1 MVGGNWWAG
10 MLDVVRLFSPPV
22 PPRFPPPRRLLLPDT
37 RLYGASSPL
46 FFWGVFSGFIRST
59 FFTCF
64 IYSLASFTV
73 QFFVDGIMMSS
84 FFTPRG
90 ARRCSTSPRHPA
102 SARVLSLS
110 LLLGLSPLAG
120 ITPAALATPTQV
132 APDQPAQA
140 TPAQADPEQAT
151 PASPAAEENKPDNP
165 VGMKLTSGTLNIS
178 EGGTVSVT
186 TAPLSAEFRAKYTF
200 YEFGIVERGENYLE
214 PYYGNPLPEAQ
225 YGSKVA
231 GLRAEGKAH
240 DNPDGSVTFTLDIP
254 KQWMMV
260 PEGTLFDV
268 VLTYYPSDKP
278 DPHDYPYEDYRLT
291 ARIPLPTVRD
301 PEPDQPTYRYS
312 ISAIDKPWQ
321 DTTLTVEG
329 YHILPPNIVGG
340 YDSQA
345 YVTLYEAD
353 PATGKIM
360 GHPVFSHIVPL
371 TGNCLHHCT
380 GFRNNYFG
388 TKMTIPAGTL
398 KPGRL
403 YMIGIYGSNLP
414 HPGEEDYNGSL
425 LTSVAQFLPVR
436 SGQPSDNQPN
446 PDQPVARPDLY
457 IPYKRIN
464 PYQEMNTLTAR
475 VSNLPKLTEG
485 YYRFSVQ
492 ATDIF
497 GELTGEKALE
507 QVIPVERIHD
517 GAAEEKLNVP
527 GSTLNYE
534 GSYRVVL
541 EKVIPGKDGAADA
554 VEPVASEN
562 LDLLANTTEEQKA
575 AVEWV
580 KQQALLDESKTV
592 LSRRDVTVALYR
604 LAGAPHVELPAT
616 SPYADITPDDPDYAA
631 YIWARQK
638 GITFG
643 WADGKFHPEAN
654 LSARSTLAFLYR
666 YQRMVAPAPAPES
679 SSLPS
684 SSAPKNSSVP
694 GDSPI
699 RVSRSHWSDYERTDT
714 AFWRE
719 SLWATQQFIWGYKD
733 YSRRYVE
740 DFSLDTVSSSDLAV
754 MLYRMTHGGSRL
766 G

>member
-1 MVGGNWWAG
+1 MGWNARRSSTFQPAG
-10 MLDVVRLFSPPV
+10 ATPV
-22 PPRFPPPRRLLLPDT
+22 FLPCLLRVLLPST

-46 FFWGVFSGFIRST
+46 FFGGLLRLYPLN

-64 IYSLASFTV
+64 IYSPASFTV

-90 ARRCSTSPRHPA
+90 ASHHSDTPRHPA
-102 SARVLSLS
+102 SARALSLS

-120 ITPAALATPTQV
+120 ITPAALATPAQA
-132 APDQPAQA
+132 APEQQAQPAQA
-140 TPAQADPEQAT
+140 A
-151 PASPAAEENKPDNP
+151 PASPADEQKKPDNP

-186 TAPLSAEFRAKYTF
+186 TAPLSAEFRAKYTL
-200 YEFGIVERGENYLE
+200 YEFGIVERGKNYLQSH
-214 PYYGNPLPEAQ
+214 YGDPLPEAQ

-231 GLRAEGKAH
+231 SLRAEGKAH

-260 PEGTLFDV
+260 PEDTLFDV
-268 VLTYYPSDKP
+268 ALTYYPSDKP
-278 DPHDYPYEDYRLT
+278 DPHDYPYDDPRIT

-312 ISAIDKPWQ
+312 ISAIDNPWV
-321 DTTLTVEG
+321 DTQLTIEG

-345 YVTLYEAD
+345 YITLYEAD

-360 GHPVFSHIVPL
+360 GRPVFSHVVPL

-425 LTSVAQFLPVR
+425 LTSAAQFLPVR

-457 IPYKRIN
+457 IPHKRIN

-475 VSNLPKLTEG
+475 VSGLPKLTEG

-541 EKVIPGKDGAADA
+541 EKVIPGKDGAADT

-562 LDLLANTTEEQKA
+562 LDLLANTAEEQKA

-604 LAGAPHVELPAT
+604 LAGSPKVELPAT
-616 SPYADITPDDPDYAA
+616 SPYGDITPDDPDYAA
-631 YIWARQK
+631 YIWARQQ
-638 GITFG
+638 GVTFG
-643 WADGKFHPEAN
+643 WIDGNFHPDAQ
-654 LSARSTLAFLYR
+654 LSTRSIVAFLYR
-666 YQRMVAPAPAPES
+666 YQRSRGKVSPILPTAEPQPRNG
-679 SSLPS
+679 SLPGS
-684 SSAPKNSSVP
+684 K
-694 GDSPI
+694 DSEL
-699 RVSRSHWSDYERTDT
+699 STKYWATDLNEGS
-714 AFWRE
+714 AFWSE
-719 SLWATQQFIWGYKD
+719 SRWAVQQHIWGYAED
-733 YSRRYVE
+733 WLRE
-740 DFSLDTVSSSDLAV
+740 DFTWPQTTTYDLAV
-754 MLYRMTHGGSRL
+754 MLYRMAQGGSRL
-766 G
+766 R

>member
-1 MVGGNWWAG
+1 M
-10 MLDVVRLFSPPV
+10 
-22 PPRFPPPRRLLLPDT
+22 PDT
-37 RLYGASSPL
+37 GLYGASSPL
-46 FFWGVFSGFIRST
+46 FEVFLLTLYPLS

-64 IYSLASFTV
+64 IYSLASLTV

-90 ARRCSTSPRHPA
+90 APRCSDAPRHPA
-102 SARVLSLS
+102 SVRALSLS

-186 TAPLSAEFRAKYTF
+186 TAPLSAEFRAKYTL

-360 GHPVFSHIVPL
+360 GRPVFSHVVSL

-414 HPGEEDYNGSL
+414 RPGEEEYSGSL
-425 LTSVAQFLPVR
+425 LTSVAEFLPVR
-436 SGQPSDNQPN
+436 STQPN

-457 IPYKRIN
+457 ILNKRIS
-464 PYQEMNTLTAR
+464 PYEEMNTLTAR
-475 VSNLPKLTEG
+475 ISNLPKLTDG
-485 YYRFSVQ
+485 HYRFSVQ
-492 ATDIF
+492 ATDDS
-497 GELTGEKALE
+497 GEPTGEKVLE
-507 QVIPVERIHD
+507 QVIP
-517 GAAEEKLNVP
+517 AEHLQNGSTDEKLNIP
-527 GSTLNYE
+527 GSALNYE

-541 EKVIPGKDGAADA
+541 EKVTPGKDGAADA

-562 LDLLANTTEEQKA
+562 LDLLANTAEEQKA
-575 AVEWV
+575 AIEWV
-580 KQQALLDESKTV
+580 KKQTLLDESKTV

-616 SPYADITPDDPDYAA
+616 SPYADVAPSDPDYAA

-654 LSARSTLAFLYR
+654 LSTRSTLAFLYR
-666 YQRMVAPAPAPES
+666 YQRMVAPVPAPES

-684 SSAPKNSSVP
+684 SSVPKNSSVP

-733 YSRRYVE
+733 YDRRYAE
-740 DFSLDTVSSSDLAV
+740 DFSSDAVSSSEFSV
-754 MLYRMTHGGSRL
+754 MLYRMAHGGSHL
-766 G
+766 K

>member
-1 MVGGNWWAG
+1 MVGGNRWAG

-22 PPRFPPPRRLLLPDT
+22 PPRFFFPASALPLRVLLPGT
-37 RLYGASSPL
+37 GLYGASSPL
-46 FFWGVFSGFIRST
+46 FWGFLFT
-59 FFTCF
+59 LYPLNFFACF

-90 ARRCSTSPRHPA
+90 APRHSTTPRHPA
-102 SARVLSLS
+102 SARALSLS

-120 ITPAALATPTQV
+120 ITPAALATPAQA
-132 APDQPAQA
+132 APDQQAQPAQV
-140 TPAQADPEQAT
+140 T
-151 PASPAAEENKPDNP
+151 PASPTDEQKKPDNP

-200 YEFGIVERGENYLE
+200 YEFGIVERGENYLWSR
-214 PYYGNPLPEAQ
+214 YGDPLPEAQ

-231 GLRAEGKAH
+231 SLRAEGKAH

-278 DPHDYPYEDYRLT
+278 DPHDYPYDDPRST

-360 GHPVFSHIVPL
+360 GRPVFSHVVPM
-371 TGNCLHHCT
+371 TGDCWNYCI

-403 YMIGIYGSNLP
+403 YVIGIYGSNLP

-475 VSNLPKLTEG
+475 VSGLPKLTEG

-492 ATDIF
+492 ATDDF
-497 GELTGEKALE
+497 GKLTGEKALE

-534 GSYRVVL
+534 GSYRVFV
-541 EKVIPGKDGAADA
+541 EKVTPGKNGAADT

-575 AVEWV
+575 ALEWV

-616 SPYADITPDDPDYAA
+616 SPYADVAPSDPDYTA

-666 YQRMVAPAPAPES
+666 YQRMIAPAPAPES

-684 SSAPKNSSVP
+684 SSVPKNSSVP
-694 GDSPI
+694 GDSPVRI
-699 RVSRSHWSDYERTDT
+699 SRSHWSDYERTDT

-733 YSRRYVE
+733 YDRRYAE
-740 DFSLDTVSSSDLAV
+740 DFSSDAVSSSELAV
-754 MLYRMTHGGSRL
+754 MLYRMEHGGSRL
-766 G
+766 T

>member
-1 MVGGNWWAG
+1 MGWNARRSSTFQPAG
-10 MLDVVRLFSPPV
+10 ATPV
-22 PPRFPPPRRLLLPDT
+22 FLPCLLRVLLPST

-46 FFWGVFSGFIRST
+46 FFGGLLRLYPLN

-64 IYSLASFTV
+64 IYSPASFTV
-73 QFFVDGIMMSS
+73 QFFVDGITMSS

-90 ARRCSTSPRHPA
+90 ASHHSDTPRHPA
-102 SARVLSLS
+102 SARALSLS

-120 ITPAALATPTQV
+120 ITPAALATPAQA
-132 APDQPAQA
+132 APEQQAQPAQA
-140 TPAQADPEQAT
+140 A
-151 PASPAAEENKPDNP
+151 PASPADEQKKPDNP

-186 TAPLSAEFRAKYTF
+186 TAPLSAEFRAKYTL
-200 YEFGIVERGENYLE
+200 YEFGIVERGKNYLQSH
-214 PYYGNPLPEAQ
+214 YGNPLPEAQ

-360 GHPVFSHIVPL
+360 GRPVFSHIVPL

-475 VSNLPKLTEG
+475 VSKLPKLTEG

-534 GSYRVVL
+534 GSYRVFV
-541 EKVIPGKDGAADA
+541 EKVTPGKNGAADT

-562 LDLLANTTEEQKA
+562 LDLLANTAEEQKA

-616 SPYADITPDDPDYAA
+616 SPYADVTPDDPNYAA
-631 YIWARQK
+631 IVWARQK

-643 WADGKFHPEAN
+643 WVDGKFHPEAN
-654 LSARSTLAFLYR
+654 LSIASTVAFLYR
-666 YQRMVAPAPAPES
+666 YQRALTPASSPES

-684 SSAPKNSSVP
+684 SSVPKSDTSDSSNVP
-694 GDSPI
+694 EESPT
-699 RVSRSHWSDYERTDT
+699 RDSRSRVHWPEYERMDT

-719 SLWATQQFIWGYKD
+719 SLWATQQIIWGYAE
-733 YSRRYVE
+733 YYRGHGE
-740 DFSLDTVSSSDLAV
+740 NFSSDTVSSWEFSL

-766 G
+766 K

>member
-475 VSNLPKLTEG
+475 VSGLPKLTEG

-507 QVIPVERIHD
+507 QVIPAERIHD
-517 GAAEEKLNVP
+517 GAAEETLNVP
-527 GSTLNYE
+527 GSALNYE

-541 EKVIPGKDGAADA
+541 EKVTPGKNGAADA
-554 VEPVASEN
+554 VESVASEN
-562 LDLLANTTEEQKA
+562 LDLLANTAEEQKA

-616 SPYADITPDDPDYAA
+616 SPYADVAPNDPDYAA

-643 WADGKFHPEAN
+643 WADGKFHPEAV
-654 LSARSTLAFLYR
+654 LSTRSAVAFLYR

-679 SSLPS
+679 SSVPS
-684 SSAPKNSSVP
+684 SSVPKNGSVP
-694 GDSPI
+694 GDSPV

-719 SLWATQQFIWGYKD
+719 SLWATQQFIWGYTD
-733 YSRRYVE
+733 YDHRYAE
-740 DFSLDTVSSSDLAV
+740 GFSSDAVSSSELAL
-754 MLYRMTHGGSRL
+754 MLYRMEHGGSHLR
-766 G
+766 

>member
-1 MVGGNWWAG
+1 MVRSDRWAG
-10 MLDVVRLFSPPV
+10 MFGVVRLFSPPV
-22 PPRFPPPRRLLLPDT
+22 PLLFFFPAP
-37 RLYGASSPL
+37 ASSCARHKALRSYFSPV
-46 FFWGVFSGFIRST
+46 FWGFLFT
-59 FFTCF
+59 LYPLNFFTCF

-90 ARRCSTSPRHPA
+90 APRHPA
-102 SARVLSLS
+102 SARALSLS

-120 ITPAALATPTQV
+120 VTPAALATPTQA
-132 APDQPAQA
+132 APDQQAQPAQA
-140 TPAQADPEQAT
+140 I
-151 PASPAAEENKPDNP
+151 PASPTDEQKKPDNP

-186 TAPLSAEFRAKYTF
+186 TAPLSAEFRAKYTL
-200 YEFGIVERGENYLE
+200 YEFGIVERGENYFWSQ
-214 PYYGNPLPEAQ
+214 YGNPLPEAQ

-231 GLRAEGKAH
+231 DLRAEGKAH

-278 DPHDYPYEDYRLT
+278 DPHDYPYEDLRST

-301 PEPDQPTYRYS
+301 PEPNQPTYRYS

-329 YHILPPNIVGG
+329 YHILHPNIVGG

-360 GHPVFSHIVPL
+360 GRPVFSHVVPM
-371 TGNCLHHCT
+371 TGDCWNYCI
-380 GFRNNYFG
+380 GFRNNYFA

-475 VSNLPKLTEG
+475 VSGLPKLTEG

-604 LAGAPHVELPAT
+604 LAGSPKVELPAT
-616 SPYADITPDDPDYAA
+616 SPYADVAPSNPDYTA

-666 YQRMVAPAPAPES
+666 YQRMVAPAPVPES

-740 DFSLDTVSSSDLAV
+740 DFSLDTVSSSDLAL
-754 MLYRMTHGGSRL
+754 MLYRMEHGGSRL
-766 G
+766 R

>member
-1 MVGGNWWAG
+1 M
-10 MLDVVRLFSPPV
+10 
-22 PPRFPPPRRLLLPDT
+22 PDT
-37 RLYGASSPL
+37 GLYGASSPL
-46 FFWGVFSGFIRST
+46 FEVFLLTLYPLS

-64 IYSLASFTV
+64 IYSLASLTV

-90 ARRCSTSPRHPA
+90 APRCSDAPRHPA
-102 SARVLSLS
+102 SVRALSLS

-301 PEPDQPTYRYS
+301 PEPEQPTYRYN

-360 GHPVFSHIVPL
+360 GRPVFSHVVPL

-414 HPGEEDYNGSL
+414 HPGEEEYSGSL
-425 LTSVAQFLPVR
+425 LASVAQFLPVR

-457 IPYKRIN
+457 IPYKRVN

-475 VSNLPKLTEG
+475 VSNLSKLTDG
-485 YYRFSVQ
+485 HYRFSVQ
-492 ATDIF
+492 ATDDS
-497 GELTGEKALE
+497 GEPTGEKALE
-507 QVIPVERIHD
+507 QVIP
-517 GAAEEKLNVP
+517 AEHLLNGSTDEKLNIP
-527 GSTLNYE
+527 GSALNYE
-534 GSYRVVL
+534 GSYGVVL
-541 EKVIPGKDGAADA
+541 EKVIPGKNGAADA
-554 VEPVASEN
+554 VEQVTSEG
-562 LDLLANTTEEQKA
+562 LALFVSYTAEREA

-580 KQQALLDESKTV
+580 KQQVLLDESKTV

-616 SPYADITPDDPDYAA
+616 SPYADVTPDDPDYAA
-631 YIWARQK
+631 IVWARQK

-643 WADGKFHPEAN
+643 WVDGKFHPEVN
-654 LSARSTLAFLYR
+654 LSIASTVAFLYR
-666 YQRMVAPAPAPES
+666 YQRAQGKVPAAKPRPVSSAS
-679 SSLPS
+679 KKSSLPGGS
-684 SSAPKNSSVP
+684 S
-694 GDSPI
+694 
-699 RVSRSHWSDYERTDT
+699 ERGWNTVLGWHYS
-714 AFWRE
+714 FHKE
-719 SLWATQQFIWGYKD
+719 SQWAIDQHIWGYISEQST
-733 YSRRYVE
+733 YEAYGQSFIGHTE
-740 DFSLDTVSSSDLAV
+740 LAT
-754 MLYRMTHGGSRL
+754 MLYRMEHGGSRL
-766 G
+766 T

>member
-1 MVGGNWWAG
+1 MVGGNRWAG

-22 PPRFPPPRRLLLPDT
+22 PPRFFFPASALPLRVLLPGT
-37 RLYGASSPL
+37 GLYGASSPL
-46 FFWGVFSGFIRST
+46 FWGFLFT
-59 FFTCF
+59 LYPLNFFACF

-90 ARRCSTSPRHPA
+90 APRHSTTPRHPA
-102 SARVLSLS
+102 SARALSLS

-120 ITPAALATPTQV
+120 ITPAALATPAQA
-132 APDQPAQA
+132 APDQQAQPAQV
-140 TPAQADPEQAT
+140 T
-151 PASPAAEENKPDNP
+151 PASPTDEQKKPDNP

-200 YEFGIVERGENYLE
+200 YEFGIVERGENYLWSR
-214 PYYGNPLPEAQ
+214 YGDPLPEAQ

-231 GLRAEGKAH
+231 DLRAEGKAH

-278 DPHDYPYEDYRLT
+278 DPHDYPYDDPRIT

-312 ISAIDKPWQ
+312 ISAVDKPWQ

-360 GHPVFSHIVPL
+360 GHPVFSHVVPL

-475 VSNLPKLTEG
+475 VSGLPKLTEG

-492 ATDIF
+492 ATDDF
-497 GELTGEKALE
+497 GKLTGEKALE

-534 GSYRVVL
+534 GSYRVFV
-541 EKVIPGKDGAADA
+541 EKVTPGKNGAADT

-575 AVEWV
+575 ALEWV

-616 SPYADITPDDPDYAA
+616 SPYADVAPSDPDYTA

-643 WADGKFHPEAN
+643 WADGKFHPEAA
-654 LSARSTLAFLYR
+654 LSTRSAVAFLYR

-679 SSLPS
+679 SSVPS

-694 GDSPI
+694 GDSPV

-733 YSRRYVE
+733 YDRRYAE
-740 DFSLDTVSSSDLAV
+740 DFSSDAVSSSELAV
-754 MLYRMTHGGSRL
+754 MLYRMEHGGSRL
-766 G
+766 T

>member
-1 MVGGNWWAG
+1 M
-10 MLDVVRLFSPPV
+10 
-22 PPRFPPPRRLLLPDT
+22 PDT
-37 RLYGASSPL
+37 GLYGASSPL
-46 FFWGVFSGFIRST
+46 FFWGGLFT
-59 FFTCF
+59 LYPLNFFALF
-64 IYSLASFTV
+64 IYSLASLTV

-90 ARRCSTSPRHPA
+90 APRHPA
-102 SARVLSLS
+102 SARALSLS

-120 ITPAALATPTQV
+120 ITPAALATPTQA
-132 APDQPAQA
+132 APEQQAQPAQA
-140 TPAQADPEQAT
+140 TPA
-151 PASPAAEENKPDNP
+151 SPADEQKKPDNP

-178 EGGTVSVT
+178 EGGTISVT
-186 TAPLSAEFRAKYTF
+186 TAPLSAEFRAKYTL
-200 YEFGIVERGENYLE
+200 YEFGIVERGKNYLQSL
-214 PYYGNPLPEAQ
+214 YGDPLPEAQ

-231 GLRAEGKAH
+231 DLRAEGKAH

-254 KQWMMV
+254 KQWMLV

-268 VLTYYPSDKP
+268 VLTYYPSGKP
-278 DPHDYPYEDYRLT
+278 DPRDYPYEDPRST

-301 PEPDQPTYRYS
+301 PEPDHPTYRYS

-329 YHILPPNIVGG
+329 YHILRPNIVGG
-340 YDSQA
+340 YDGQA
-345 YVTLYEAD
+345 HVTLYEAD

-360 GHPVFSHIVPL
+360 GRPVFSHVVPM
-371 TGNCLHHCT
+371 TGDCWNYCI
-380 GFRNNYFG
+380 GFRNNYFA

-403 YMIGIYGSNLP
+403 YVIGIYGSNLP
-414 HPGEEDYNGSL
+414 HPGEEEYSGSL

-464 PYQEMNTLTAR
+464 PYQEMNTLAAR

-507 QVIPVERIHD
+507 QVIPAERIHN
-517 GAAEEKLNVP
+517 GAVEETLNIP
-527 GSTLNYE
+527 GNALNYE

-616 SPYADITPDDPDYAA
+616 SPYADVTPDDPDYAA

-679 SSLPS
+679 SSVPPS
-684 SSAPKNSSVP
+684 SVPKNSSVP
-694 GDSPI
+694 DDSPI

-733 YSRRYVE
+733 YDRRYAE
-740 DFSLDTVSSSDLAV
+740 DFSSDTVSSSELAV

-766 G
+766 K

>member
-1 MVGGNWWAG
+1 
-10 MLDVVRLFSPPV
+10 
-22 PPRFPPPRRLLLPDT
+22 
-37 RLYGASSPL
+37 
-46 FFWGVFSGFIRST
+46 
-59 FFTCF
+59 
-64 IYSLASFTV
+64 
-73 QFFVDGIMMSS
+73 MSS

-90 ARRCSTSPRHPA
+90 ASHHSDTPRHPA
-102 SARVLSLS
+102 SARALSLS

-120 ITPAALATPTQV
+120 ITPAALATPAQA
-132 APDQPAQA
+132 APEQQAQPAQA
-140 TPAQADPEQAT
+140 A
-151 PASPAAEENKPDNP
+151 PASPADEQKKPDNP

-186 TAPLSAEFRAKYTF
+186 TAPLSAEFRAKYTL
-200 YEFGIVERGENYLE
+200 YEFGIVERGKNYLQSH
-214 PYYGNPLPEAQ
+214 YGDPLPEAQ

-231 GLRAEGKAH
+231 SLRAEGKAH

-260 PEGTLFDV
+260 PEDTLFDV
-268 VLTYYPSDKP
+268 ALTYYPSDKP
-278 DPHDYPYEDYRLT
+278 DPHDYPYDDPRIT

-345 YVTLYEAD
+345 YITLYEAD

-360 GHPVFSHIVPL
+360 GRPVFSHVVPL

-425 LTSVAQFLPVR
+425 LTSAAQFLPVR

-457 IPYKRIN
+457 IPHKRIN

-475 VSNLPKLTEG
+475 VSGLPKLTEG

-541 EKVIPGKDGAADA
+541 EKVIPGKDGAADT

-562 LDLLANTTEEQKA
+562 LDLLANTAEEQKA

-604 LAGAPHVELPAT
+604 LAGSPKVELPAT
-616 SPYADITPDDPDYAA
+616 SPYGDITPDDPDYAA
-631 YIWARQK
+631 YIWARQQ
-638 GITFG
+638 GVTFG
-643 WADGKFHPEAN
+643 WIDGNFHPDAQ
-654 LSARSTLAFLYR
+654 LSTRSIVAFLYR
-666 YQRMVAPAPAPES
+666 YQRSRGKVSPILPTAEPQPRNG
-679 SSLPS
+679 SLPGS
-684 SSAPKNSSVP
+684 K
-694 GDSPI
+694 DSEL
-699 RVSRSHWSDYERTDT
+699 STKYWATDLNEGS
-714 AFWRE
+714 AFWSE
-719 SLWATQQFIWGYKD
+719 SRWAVQQHIWGYAED
-733 YSRRYVE
+733 WLRE
-740 DFSLDTVSSSDLAV
+740 DFTWPQTTTYDLAV
-754 MLYRMTHGGSRL
+754 MLYRMAQGGSRL
-766 G
+766 R

>member
-1 MVGGNWWAG
+1 MGWDARRSSTFQPAG
-10 MLDVVRLFSPPV
+10 ATPV
-22 PPRFPPPRRLLLPDT
+22 FLPCLLRVLLPST

-46 FFWGVFSGFIRST
+46 FFGGLLRLYPLN

-64 IYSLASFTV
+64 IYSPASFTV
-73 QFFVDGIMMSS
+73 QFFVDGITMSS

-90 ARRCSTSPRHPA
+90 ASHHSDTPRHPA
-102 SARVLSLS
+102 SARALSLS

-120 ITPAALATPTQV
+120 ITPAALATPAQA
-132 APDQPAQA
+132 APEQQAQPAQA
-140 TPAQADPEQAT
+140 A
-151 PASPAAEENKPDNP
+151 PASPADEQKKPDNP

-186 TAPLSAEFRAKYTF
+186 TAPLSAEFRAKYTL
-200 YEFGIVERGENYLE
+200 YEFGIVERGKNYLQSH
-214 PYYGNPLPEAQ
+214 YGDPLPEAQ

-231 GLRAEGKAH
+231 SLRAEGKAH

-260 PEGTLFDV
+260 PEDTLFDV
-268 VLTYYPSDKP
+268 ALTYYPSDKP
-278 DPHDYPYEDYRLT
+278 DPHDYPYDDPRIT

-345 YVTLYEAD
+345 YITLYEAD

-360 GHPVFSHIVPL
+360 GRPVFSHVVPL

-425 LTSVAQFLPVR
+425 LTSAAQFLPVR

-457 IPYKRIN
+457 IPHKRIN

-475 VSNLPKLTEG
+475 VSGLPKLTEG

-541 EKVIPGKDGAADA
+541 EKVIPGKDGAADT

-562 LDLLANTTEEQKA
+562 LDLLANTAEEQKA

-604 LAGAPHVELPAT
+604 LAGSPKVELPAT
-616 SPYADITPDDPDYAA
+616 SPYGDITPDDPDYAA
-631 YIWARQK
+631 YIWARQQ
-638 GITFG
+638 GVTFG
-643 WADGKFHPEAN
+643 WIDGNFHPDAQ
-654 LSARSTLAFLYR
+654 LSTRSIVAFLYR
-666 YQRMVAPAPAPES
+666 YQRSRGKVSPILPTAEPQPRNG
-679 SSLPS
+679 SLPGS
-684 SSAPKNSSVP
+684 K
-694 GDSPI
+694 DSEL
-699 RVSRSHWSDYERTDT
+699 STKYWATDLNEGS
-714 AFWRE
+714 AFWSE
-719 SLWATQQFIWGYKD
+719 SRWAVQQHIWGYAED
-733 YSRRYVE
+733 WLRE
-740 DFSLDTVSSSDLAV
+740 DFTWPQTTTYDLAV
-754 MLYRMTHGGSRL
+754 MLYRMEHGGSRL
-766 G
+766 T

>member
-1 MVGGNWWAG
+1 

-22 PPRFPPPRRLLLPDT
+22 PPLLFVSPERFFSPILGILFT
-37 RLYGASSPL
+37 LYPL
-46 FFWGVFSGFIRST
+46 N

-64 IYSLASFTV
+64 VYSLASLTV

-90 ARRCSTSPRHPA
+90 APHHSDTPRHPA
-102 SARVLSLS
+102 STRALSLS

-120 ITPAALATPTQV
+120 ITPAALATPAQA
-132 APDQPAQA
+132 APEQQAQPAQA
-140 TPAQADPEQAT
+140 A
-151 PASPAAEENKPDNP
+151 PASPADEQKKPDNP

-186 TAPLSAEFRAKYTF
+186 TAPLSAEFRAKYTL
-200 YEFGIVERGENYLE
+200 YEFGIVERGKNYLQSH
-214 PYYGNPLPEAQ
+214 YGDPLPEAQ

-231 GLRAEGKAH
+231 SLRAEGKAH

-260 PEGTLFDV
+260 PEDTLFDV
-268 VLTYYPSDKP
+268 ALTYYPSDKP
-278 DPHDYPYEDYRLT
+278 DPHDYPYDDPRIT

-345 YVTLYEAD
+345 YITLYEAD

-360 GHPVFSHIVPL
+360 GRPVFSHVVPL

-425 LTSVAQFLPVR
+425 LTSAAQFLPVR

-457 IPYKRIN
+457 IPHKRIN

-475 VSNLPKLTEG
+475 VSGLPKLTEG

-541 EKVIPGKDGAADA
+541 EKVIPGKDGAADT

-562 LDLLANTTEEQKA
+562 LDLLANTAEEQKA

-604 LAGAPHVELPAT
+604 LAGSPKVELPAT
-616 SPYADITPDDPDYAA
+616 SPYGDITPDDPDYAA
-631 YIWARQK
+631 YIWARQQ
-638 GITFG
+638 GVTFG
-643 WADGKFHPEAN
+643 WIDGNFHPDAQ
-654 LSARSTLAFLYR
+654 LSTRSIVAFLYR
-666 YQRMVAPAPAPES
+666 YQRSRGKVSPILPTAEPQPRNG
-679 SSLPS
+679 SLPGS
-684 SSAPKNSSVP
+684 K
-694 GDSPI
+694 DSEL
-699 RVSRSHWSDYERTDT
+699 STKYWATDLNEGS
-714 AFWRE
+714 AFWSE
-719 SLWATQQFIWGYKD
+719 SRWAVQQHIWGYAED
-733 YSRRYVE
+733 WLRE
-740 DFSLDTVSSSDLAV
+740 DFTWPQTTTYDLAV
-754 MLYRMTHGGSRL
+754 MLYRMAQGGSRL
-766 G
+766 R

>member
-1 MVGGNWWAG
+1 MGWNARRSSTFQPAG
-10 MLDVVRLFSPPV
+10 ATPV
-22 PPRFPPPRRLLLPDT
+22 FLPCLLRVLLPST

-46 FFWGVFSGFIRST
+46 FFGGLLRLYPLN

-64 IYSLASFTV
+64 IYSPASFTV
-73 QFFVDGIMMSS
+73 QFFVDGITMSS

-90 ARRCSTSPRHPA
+90 ASHHSDTPRHPA
-102 SARVLSLS
+102 SARALSLS

-120 ITPAALATPTQV
+120 ITPAALATPAQA
-132 APDQPAQA
+132 APEQQAQPAQA
-140 TPAQADPEQAT
+140 A
-151 PASPAAEENKPDNP
+151 PASPADEQKKPDNP

-186 TAPLSAEFRAKYTF
+186 TAPLSAEFRAKYTL
-200 YEFGIVERGENYLE
+200 YEFGIVERGKNYLQSH
-214 PYYGNPLPEAQ
+214 YGDPLPEAQ

-231 GLRAEGKAH
+231 SLRAEGKAH

-260 PEGTLFDV
+260 PEDTLFDV
-268 VLTYYPSDKP
+268 ALTYYPSDKP
-278 DPHDYPYEDYRLT
+278 DPHDYPYDDPRIT

-345 YVTLYEAD
+345 YITLYEAD

-360 GHPVFSHIVPL
+360 GRPVFSHVVPL

-414 HPGEEDYNGSL
+414 HPGEEEYSGSL

-475 VSNLPKLTEG
+475 VSNLSKLTDG
-485 YYRFSVQ
+485 HYRFSVQ
-492 ATDIF
+492 ATDDS
-497 GELTGEKALE
+497 GEPTGEKALE

-517 GAAEEKLNVP
+517 GAAEETLNVP
-527 GSTLNYE
+527 GSALNYE

-541 EKVIPGKDGAADA
+541 EKVIPGKDGVADA

-562 LDLLANTTEEQKA
+562 LDLLANTAEERKA

-604 LAGAPHVELPAT
+604 MAGAPHVELPAT
-616 SPYADITPDDPDYAA
+616 SPYADMATSDPDYAA

-643 WADGKFHPEAN
+643 WADGKFHPEVN
-654 LSARSTLAFLYR
+654 LSIASTVAFLYR
-666 YQRMVAPAPAPES
+666 YQRALTPASSPES

-684 SSAPKNSSVP
+684 SPVPKSDTSDSSNVP
-694 GDSPI
+694 EESPT
-699 RVSRSHWSDYERTDT
+699 RDSRSRVHWPEYERMDT

-719 SLWATQQFIWGYKD
+719 SLWATQQIIWGYAE
-733 YSRRYVE
+733 YYRGHGE
-740 DFSLDTVSSSDLAV
+740 DFSSDTVSSSEFSV

-766 G
+766 K

>member
-1 MVGGNWWAG
+1 
-10 MLDVVRLFSPPV
+10 MLDIVRLFSPPV
-22 PPRFPPPRRLLLPDT
+22 PLLFFFLPLRVLVPDT
-37 RLYGASSPL
+37 RLYGATSPL
-46 FFWGVFSGFIRST
+46 WGSFHALSARLLH
-59 FFTCF
+59 
-64 IYSLASFTV
+64 SLHLLARFAHRTV
-73 QFFVDGIMMSS
+73 FVDGIMMSS

-90 ARRCSTSPRHPA
+90 SPRRSDAPRHPA
-102 SARVLSLS
+102 SARALSLS

-120 ITPAALATPTQV
+120 ITPAALATPTQA
-132 APDQPAQA
+132 APEQQAQPAQA
-140 TPAQADPEQAT
+140 TPA
-151 PASPAAEENKPDNP
+151 SPADEQKKPDNP

-178 EGGTVSVT
+178 EGGTISVT
-186 TAPLSAEFRAKYTF
+186 TAPLSAEFRAKYTL
-200 YEFGIVERGENYLE
+200 YEFGIVERGKNYLQSL
-214 PYYGNPLPEAQ
+214 YGDPLPEAQ

-231 GLRAEGKAH
+231 DLRAEGKAH

-254 KQWMMV
+254 KQWMLV

-268 VLTYYPSDKP
+268 VLTYYPSGKP
-278 DPHDYPYEDYRLT
+278 DPRDYPYEDPRST

-301 PEPDQPTYRYS
+301 PEPVQPTYRYS

-360 GHPVFSHIVPL
+360 GRPVFSHVVPL
-371 TGNCLHHCT
+371 TGNCLHHST

-403 YMIGIYGSNLP
+403 YVIGIYGSNLP

-446 PDQPVARPDLY
+446 PDQQSARPDLY
-457 IPYKRIN
+457 IPYKRVN

-475 VSNLPKLTEG
+475 ISNLPKLTEG
-485 YYRFSVQ
+485 YYRFLVQ
-492 ATDIF
+492 ATDDF

-507 QVIPVERIHD
+507 QVIPTERIHN
-517 GAAEEKLNVP
+517 GAAEETLNVL

-580 KQQALLDESKTV
+580 KQQALLDESKTI

-616 SPYADITPDDPDYAA
+616 SPYADVAPSNPDYTA

-643 WADGKFHPEAN
+643 WADGKFHPDAK
-654 LSARSTLAFLYR
+654 LSTRSTLAFLYR
-666 YQRMVAPAPAPES
+666 YQRMVAPAPVPES

-684 SSAPKNSSVP
+684 SSVPKNSSVP
-694 GDSPI
+694 GDSPV

-740 DFSLDTVSSSDLAV
+740 DFSLDTVSSSELAV

-766 G
+766 K

>member
-1 MVGGNWWAG
+1 MVKGDRWAG
-10 MLDVVRLFSPPV
+10 MFGLVRLFSPPV
-22 PPRFPPPRRLLLPDT
+22 PPRFFFPAS
-37 RLYGASSPL
+37 ASSFARHQALRGFFSSVFLGGLFTFYPL
-46 FFWGVFSGFIRST
+46 N

-73 QFFVDGIMMSS
+73 QFFVDGITMSS

-90 ARRCSTSPRHPA
+90 ARCRSTAPHHSTTPRHPA
-102 SARVLSLS
+102 SARALSLS

-120 ITPAALATPTQV
+120 LAPAALATPTQA
-132 APDQPAQA
+132 APEQQAQPAQA
-140 TPAQADPEQAT
+140 A
-151 PASPAAEENKPDNP
+151 PASPADEQKKPDNP

-186 TAPLSAEFRAKYTF
+186 TAPLSAEFRAKYTL
-200 YEFGIVERGENYLE
+200 YEFGIVERGKNYLQSH
-214 PYYGNPLPEAQ
+214 YGDPLPEAQ

-231 GLRAEGKAH
+231 SLRAEGKAH

-260 PEGTLFDV
+260 PEDTLFDV
-268 VLTYYPSDKP
+268 ALTYYPSDKP
-278 DPHDYPYEDYRLT
+278 DPHDYPYDDPRIT

-345 YVTLYEAD
+345 YITLYEAD

-360 GHPVFSHIVPL
+360 GRPVFSHVVPL

-475 VSNLPKLTEG
+475 VSNLSKLTDG
-485 YYRFSVQ
+485 HYRFSVQ
-492 ATDIF
+492 ATDDS
-497 GELTGEKALE
+497 GEPTGEKALE

-517 GAAEEKLNVP
+517 GAAEETLNVP
-527 GSTLNYE
+527 GSALNYE

-541 EKVIPGKDGAADA
+541 EKVIPGKDGVADA

-562 LDLLANTTEEQKA
+562 LDLLANTAEERKA

-604 LAGAPHVELPAT
+604 MAGAPHVELPAT
-616 SPYADITPDDPDYAA
+616 SPYADVATSDPDYAA
-631 YIWARQK
+631 IVWARQQS
-638 GITFG
+638 ITFG
-643 WADGKFHPEAN
+643 WADGNFHPDAKVYN
-654 LSARSTLAFLYR
+654 SSAVAFLYR
-666 YQRMVAPAPAPES
+666 YQRAQGKVPAAKPRPVSSAS
-679 SSLPS
+679 KKSSLPGGFS
-684 SSAPKNSSVP
+684 EGGWNTVLGWHYSFRK
-694 GDSPI
+694 
-699 RVSRSHWSDYERTDT
+699 
-714 AFWRE
+714 E
-719 SLWATQQFIWGYKD
+719 SQWAIDQRIWGYISEQST
-733 YSRRYVE
+733 YEAYVPSFIGHTE
-740 DFSLDTVSSSDLAV
+740 LAT
-754 MLYRMTHGGSRL
+754 MLYRMEHGGSRL
-766 G
+766 T

>member
-1 MVGGNWWAG
+1 MVSSNRWAG
-10 MLDVVRLFSPPV
+10 MLDTVRLFSPPV
-22 PPRFPPPRRLLLPDT
+22 PLLFFFLPLRVLVPYT
-37 RLYGASSPL
+37 RLYGAASPL
-46 FFWGVFSGFIRST
+46 SFWGFLFT
-59 FFTCF
+59 LYPLDFFTLF
-64 IYSLASFTV
+64 IYSLASLTV

-90 ARRCSTSPRHPA
+90 ARCRSTAPRHFNTPRHPA
-102 SARVLSLS
+102 SARALSLS

-120 ITPAALATPTQV
+120 ITPAALATPTQA
-132 APDQPAQA
+132 APEQQAQPAQA
-140 TPAQADPEQAT
+140 TPA
-151 PASPAAEENKPDNP
+151 SPADEQKKPDNP

-178 EGGTVSVT
+178 EGGTISVT
-186 TAPLSAEFRAKYTF
+186 TAPLSAEFRAKYTL
-200 YEFGIVERGENYLE
+200 YEFGIVERGKNYLQSL
-214 PYYGNPLPEAQ
+214 YGDPLPEAQ

-231 GLRAEGKAH
+231 DLRAEGKAH

-254 KQWMMV
+254 KQWMLV

-268 VLTYYPSDKP
+268 VLTYYPSGKP
-278 DPHDYPYEDYRLT
+278 DPRDYPYEDPRST

-301 PEPDQPTYRYS
+301 PEPNQPTYRYS

-360 GHPVFSHIVPL
+360 GCPVFSHVVPL

-446 PDQPVARPDLY
+446 PDQQLARPDLY

-464 PYQEMNTLTAR
+464 PYQEMNTLAAR

-507 QVIPVERIHD
+507 QVIPAERIHN
-517 GAAEEKLNVP
+517 GAAEETLNVP

-580 KQQALLDESKTV
+580 KQQALLDESKSV

-604 LAGAPHVELPAT
+604 LTGTPHVELPAT
-616 SPYADITPDDPDYAA
+616 SPYADVATSDPDYAA

-643 WADGKFHPEAN
+643 WVDGKFHPEAN

-666 YQRMVAPAPAPES
+666 YQRMVAPAPVPES

-684 SSAPKNSSVP
+684 SSVPKNSSVP
-694 GDSPI
+694 GDSPV

-733 YSRRYVE
+733 YSRRYAE
-740 DFSLDTVSSSDLAV
+740 DFSSDTVSSSELAV
-754 MLYRMTHGGSRL
+754 MLYRMEHGGSRL
-766 G
+766 K

>member
-1 MVGGNWWAG
+1 MVTGGLECSTQFG
-10 MLDVVRLFSPPV
+10 FSARRCRFCFSSLPLRVLV
-22 PPRFPPPRRLLLPDT
+22 PYT
-37 RLYGASSPL
+37 RLYGAASPL
-46 FFWGVFSGFIRST
+46 SFWGFLFT
-59 FFTCF
+59 LYPLDFFTLF
-64 IYSLASFTV
+64 IYSLASLTV

-90 ARRCSTSPRHPA
+90 ARCRSTAPRHFNTPRHPA
-102 SARVLSLS
+102 SARALSLS

-120 ITPAALATPTQV
+120 ITPAALATPAQA
-132 APDQPAQA
+132 APEHPAQ
-140 TPAQADPEQAT
+140 PIQAT
-151 PASPAAEENKPDNP
+151 PASPTDEQKKPDNP

-178 EGGTVSVT
+178 EGGTISVT
-186 TAPLSAEFRAKYTF
+186 TAPLNAEFRAKYTF
-200 YEFGIVERGENYLE
+200 YEFGIVERGKNYLQSH
-214 PYYGNPLPEAQ
+214 YGDPLPEAQ

-231 GLRAEGKAH
+231 SLRAEGKAH

-278 DPHDYPYEDYRLT
+278 DPHDYPYEDLRST

-301 PEPDQPTYRYS
+301 PEPNQPTYRYS

-329 YHILPPNIVGG
+329 YHILHPNIVGG

-360 GHPVFSHIVPL
+360 GRPVFSHVVPM
-371 TGNCLHHCT
+371 TGDCWNYCI
-380 GFRNNYFG
+380 GFRNNYFA

-403 YMIGIYGSNLP
+403 YVIGIYGSNLP

-446 PDQPVARPDLY
+446 PDQQLARPDLY
-457 IPYKRIN
+457 IPYKRLN
-464 PYQEMNTLTAR
+464 PYQEMNTLTTR
-475 VSNLPKLTEG
+475 ISNLPKLTEG
-485 YYRFSVQ
+485 HYRFSVQ
-492 ATDIF
+492 ATDDS
-497 GELTGEKALE
+497 GEPTGEKALE
-507 QVIPVERIHD
+507 QVIP
-517 GAAEEKLNVP
+517 AEHVLSGSTDEKLNIP

-534 GSYRVVL
+534 GSYRVFV

-604 LAGAPHVELPAT
+604 LAGSPKVELPAT
-616 SPYADITPDDPDYAA
+616 SPYADVATSNPDYTA

-643 WADGKFHPEAN
+643 WADGKFHPEAK
-654 LSARSTLAFLYR
+654 LSTRSTLAFLYR
-666 YQRMVAPAPAPES
+666 YQRMLASAPAPES

-684 SSAPKNSSVP
+684 LSVPKNSSVP

-733 YSRRYVE
+733 YSRRYAE
-740 DFSLDTVSSSDLAV
+740 DFSSDTVSSSELAV
-754 MLYRMTHGGSRL
+754 MLYRMEHGGSRL
-766 G
+766 R

>member
-1 MVGGNWWAG
+1 MVRGNRWAG

-22 PPRFPPPRRLLLPDT
+22 PPLLFVSPERFFSPILGILFT
-37 RLYGASSPL
+37 LYPL
-46 FFWGVFSGFIRST
+46 N

-64 IYSLASFTV
+64 VYSLASLTV

-90 ARRCSTSPRHPA
+90 ARCRSTAPRHPA
-102 SARVLSLS
+102 SVRALSLS

-140 TPAQADPEQAT
+140 APEQQAQPAQAA
-151 PASPAAEENKPDNP
+151 PASPADEQKKPDNP

-186 TAPLSAEFRAKYTF
+186 TAPLSAEFRAKYTL
-200 YEFGIVERGENYLE
+200 YEFGIVERGKNYLQSH
-214 PYYGNPLPEAQ
+214 YGDPLPEAQ

-231 GLRAEGKAH
+231 SLRAEGKAH

-260 PEGTLFDV
+260 PEDTLFDV
-268 VLTYYPSDKP
+268 ALTYYPSDKP
-278 DPHDYPYEDYRLT
+278 DPHDYPYDDPRIT

-360 GHPVFSHIVPL
+360 GRPVFSHVVPL

-425 LTSVAQFLPVR
+425 LTSAAQFLPVR

-457 IPYKRIN
+457 IPHKRIN

-475 VSNLPKLTEG
+475 VSGLPKLTEG

-541 EKVIPGKDGAADA
+541 EKVIPGKDGAADT

-562 LDLLANTTEEQKA
+562 LDLLANTAEEQKA

-604 LAGAPHVELPAT
+604 LAGSPKVELPAT
-616 SPYADITPDDPDYAA
+616 SPYGDITPDDPDYAA
-631 YIWARQK
+631 YIWARQQ
-638 GITFG
+638 GVTFG
-643 WADGKFHPEAN
+643 WIDGNFHPDAQ
-654 LSARSTLAFLYR
+654 LSTRSIVAFLYR
-666 YQRMVAPAPAPES
+666 YQRSRGKVSPILPTAEPQPRNG
-679 SSLPS
+679 SLPGS
-684 SSAPKNSSVP
+684 K
-694 GDSPI
+694 DSEL
-699 RVSRSHWSDYERTDT
+699 STKYWATDLNEGS
-714 AFWRE
+714 AFWSE
-719 SLWATQQFIWGYKD
+719 SRWAVQQHIWGYAED
-733 YSRRYVE
+733 WLRE
-740 DFSLDTVSSSDLAV
+740 DFTWPQTTTYDLAV
-754 MLYRMTHGGSRL
+754 MLYRMAQGGSRL
-766 G
+766 R

>member
-1 MVGGNWWAG
+1 MGWNARRSSTFQPAG
-10 MLDVVRLFSPPV
+10 ATPV
-22 PPRFPPPRRLLLPDT
+22 FLPCLLRVLLPST

-46 FFWGVFSGFIRST
+46 FFGGLLRLYPLN

-64 IYSLASFTV
+64 IYSPASFTV
-73 QFFVDGIMMSS
+73 QFFVDGITMSS

-90 ARRCSTSPRHPA
+90 ASHHSDTPRHPA
-102 SARVLSLS
+102 SARALSLS

-120 ITPAALATPTQV
+120 ITPAALATPTQA
-132 APDQPAQA
+132 APEQQAQPAQA
-140 TPAQADPEQAT
+140 A
-151 PASPAAEENKPDNP
+151 PASPADEQKKPDNP

-186 TAPLSAEFRAKYTF
+186 TAPLSAEFRAKYTL
-200 YEFGIVERGENYLE
+200 YEFGIVERGKNYLQSH
-214 PYYGNPLPEAQ
+214 YGDPLPEAQ

-231 GLRAEGKAH
+231 SLRAEGKAH

-360 GHPVFSHIVPL
+360 GRPVFSHAVPL

-414 HPGEEDYNGSL
+414 HPGEEEYSGSL

-457 IPYKRIN
+457 IPYKRVN

-475 VSNLPKLTEG
+475 VSNLPKLAEG
-485 YYRFSVQ
+485 YYRFSIQ

-507 QVIPVERIHD
+507 QVIPAERIHD
-517 GAAEEKLNVP
+517 GAAEETLNVP
-527 GSTLNYE
+527 GSALNYE
-534 GSYRVVL
+534 GAYRVVL
-541 EKVIPGKDGAADA
+541 EKVTPGKDGAADA

-562 LDLLANTTEEQKA
+562 LDLLANTAEEQKA

-580 KQQALLDESKTV
+580 KKQALLDESKTV

-604 LAGAPHVELPAT
+604 LAGSPKVELPAT
-616 SPYADITPDDPDYAA
+616 SPYGDITPDDPDYAA
-631 YIWARQK
+631 YIWARQQ
-638 GITFG
+638 GVTFG
-643 WADGKFHPEAN
+643 WIDGNFHPDAQ
-654 LSARSTLAFLYR
+654 LSTRSIVAFLYR
-666 YQRMVAPAPAPES
+666 YQRSRGKVSPILPTAEPQPRNG
-679 SSLPS
+679 SLPGS
-684 SSAPKNSSVP
+684 K
-694 GDSPI
+694 DSEL
-699 RVSRSHWSDYERTDT
+699 STKYWATDLNEGS
-714 AFWRE
+714 AFWSE
-719 SLWATQQFIWGYKD
+719 SRWAVQQHIWGYAED
-733 YSRRYVE
+733 WLRE
-740 DFSLDTVSSSDLAV
+740 DFTWPQTTTYDLAV
-754 MLYRMTHGGSRL
+754 MLYRMAQGGSRL
-766 G
+766 R

>member
-1 MVGGNWWAG
+1 
-10 MLDVVRLFSPPV
+10 
-22 PPRFPPPRRLLLPDT
+22 
-37 RLYGASSPL
+37 
-46 FFWGVFSGFIRST
+46 
-59 FFTCF
+59 
-64 IYSLASFTV
+64 
-73 QFFVDGIMMSS
+73 MSS
-84 FFTPRG
+84 FFAPRGTPRQP
-90 ARRCSTSPRHPA
+90 ATPHHPA
-102 SARVLSLS
+102 SARALSLS

-120 ITPAALATPTQV
+120 ITPAALATPTQA
-132 APDQPAQA
+132 APDQQAQPAQVA
-140 TPAQADPEQAT
+140 PAQADPEQAT
-151 PASPAAEENKPDNP
+151 PASPAPLPPAAPVAEDKKPDNP

-200 YEFGIVERGENYLE
+200 YEFGIVERGENYFWSQ
-214 PYYGNPLPEAQ
+214 YGNPLPEAQ

-231 GLRAEGKAH
+231 DLRAEGKAH

-278 DPHDYPYEDYRLT
+278 DPHDYPYEDLRST

-301 PEPDQPTYRYS
+301 PEPNQPTYRYS

-329 YHILPPNIVGG
+329 YHILHPNIVGG

-360 GHPVFSHIVPL
+360 GRPVFSHVVPM
-371 TGNCLHHCT
+371 TGDCWNYCI
-380 GFRNNYFG
+380 GFRNNYFA

-446 PDQPVARPDLY
+446 PDQQSARPDLY
-457 IPYKRIN
+457 IPYKRLN

-475 VSNLPKLTEG
+475 VSGLPKLTEG

-507 QVIPVERIHD
+507 QVIP
-517 GAAEEKLNVP
+517 AEHVLSGSTDEKLNIP

-604 LAGAPHVELPAT
+604 LAGSPKVELPAT
-616 SPYADITPDDPDYAA
+616 SPYADVAPSNPDYTA

-643 WADGKFHPEAN
+643 WADGKFHPEAK
-654 LSARSTLAFLYR
+654 LSTRSTLAFLYR
-666 YQRMVAPAPAPES
+666 YQRMVAPAPVPES

-684 SSAPKNSSVP
+684 SSVPKNSSVP
-694 GDSPI
+694 GDSPV

-733 YSRRYVE
+733 YSRRYAE
-740 DFSLDTVSSSDLAV
+740 DFSSDTVSSSELAV
-754 MLYRMTHGGSRL
+754 MLYRMEHGGSRL
-766 G
+766 K

>member
-1 MVGGNWWAG
+1 MVSSNRWAG
-10 MLDVVRLFSPPV
+10 MLDTVRLFSPPV
-22 PPRFPPPRRLLLPDT
+22 PLLFFFLPLRVLVPYT
-37 RLYGASSPL
+37 RLYGAASPL
-46 FFWGVFSGFIRST
+46 SFWGFLFT
-59 FFTCF
+59 LYPLDFFTLF
-64 IYSLASFTV
+64 IYSLASLTV

-90 ARRCSTSPRHPA
+90 ARCRSTAPRHFNTPRHPA
-102 SARVLSLS
+102 SARALSLS

-120 ITPAALATPTQV
+120 ITPAALATPTQA
-132 APDQPAQA
+132 APEQQAQPAQA
-140 TPAQADPEQAT
+140 TPA
-151 PASPAAEENKPDNP
+151 SPADEQKKPDNP

-178 EGGTVSVT
+178 EGGTISVT
-186 TAPLSAEFRAKYTF
+186 TAPLSAEFRAKYTL
-200 YEFGIVERGENYLE
+200 YEFGIVERGKNYLQSL
-214 PYYGNPLPEAQ
+214 YGDPLPEAQ

-231 GLRAEGKAH
+231 SLRAEGKAH

-254 KQWMMV
+254 KQWMLV

-268 VLTYYPSDKP
+268 VLTYYPSGKP
-278 DPHDYPYEDYRLT
+278 DPRDYPYEDPRST

-301 PEPDQPTYRYS
+301 PEPNQPTYRYS

-360 GHPVFSHIVPL
+360 GRPVFSHVVPL

-446 PDQPVARPDLY
+446 PDQQLARPDLY

-464 PYQEMNTLTAR
+464 PYQEMNTLAAR

-507 QVIPVERIHD
+507 QVIPAERIHN
-517 GAAEEKLNVP
+517 GAAEETLNVP

-580 KQQALLDESKTV
+580 KQQALLDESKSV

-604 LAGAPHVELPAT
+604 LTGAPHVELPAT
-616 SPYADITPDDPDYAA
+616 SPYADVATSDPDYAA

-643 WADGKFHPEAN
+643 WVDGKFHPEAN

-666 YQRMVAPAPAPES
+666 YQRMVAPAPVPES

-684 SSAPKNSSVP
+684 SSVPKNSSVP
-694 GDSPI
+694 GDSPV

-733 YSRRYVE
+733 YSRRYAE
-740 DFSLDTVSSSDLAV
+740 DFSSDTVSSSELAV
-754 MLYRMTHGGSRL
+754 MLYRMEHGGSRL
-766 G
+766 K

>member
-1 MVGGNWWAG
+1 
-10 MLDVVRLFSPPV
+10 
-22 PPRFPPPRRLLLPDT
+22 
-37 RLYGASSPL
+37 
-46 FFWGVFSGFIRST
+46 
-59 FFTCF
+59 
-64 IYSLASFTV
+64 
-73 QFFVDGIMMSS
+73 MSS

-90 ARRCSTSPRHPA
+90 ASHHSDTPRHPA
-102 SARVLSLS
+102 SARALSLS

-120 ITPAALATPTQV
+120 ITPAALATPTQA
-132 APDQPAQA
+132 APEQQAQPAQA
-140 TPAQADPEQAT
+140 A
-151 PASPAAEENKPDNP
+151 PASPADEQKKPDNP

-186 TAPLSAEFRAKYTF
+186 TAPLSAEFRAKYTL
-200 YEFGIVERGENYLE
+200 YEFGIVERGKNYLQSH
-214 PYYGNPLPEAQ
+214 YGDPLPEAQ

-231 GLRAEGKAH
+231 SLRAEGKAH

-360 GHPVFSHIVPL
+360 GRPVFSHAVPL

-414 HPGEEDYNGSL
+414 HPGEEEYSGSL

-457 IPYKRIN
+457 IPYKRVN

-475 VSNLPKLTEG
+475 VSNLPKLAEG
-485 YYRFSVQ
+485 YYRFSIQ

-507 QVIPVERIHD
+507 QVIPAERIHD
-517 GAAEEKLNVP
+517 GAAEETLNVP
-527 GSTLNYE
+527 GSALNYE
-534 GSYRVVL
+534 GAYRVVL
-541 EKVIPGKDGAADA
+541 EKVTPGKDGAADA

-562 LDLLANTTEEQKA
+562 LDLLANTAEEQKA

-580 KQQALLDESKTV
+580 KKQALLDESKTV

-604 LAGAPHVELPAT
+604 LAGSPKVELPAT
-616 SPYADITPDDPDYAA
+616 SPYGDITPDDPDYAA
-631 YIWARQK
+631 YIWARQQ
-638 GITFG
+638 GVTFG
-643 WADGKFHPEAN
+643 WIDGNFHPDAQ
-654 LSARSTLAFLYR
+654 LSTRSIVAFLYR
-666 YQRMVAPAPAPES
+666 YQRSRGKVSPILPTAEPQPRNG
-679 SSLPS
+679 SLPGS
-684 SSAPKNSSVP
+684 K
-694 GDSPI
+694 DSEL
-699 RVSRSHWSDYERTDT
+699 STKYWATDLNEGS
-714 AFWRE
+714 AFWSE
-719 SLWATQQFIWGYKD
+719 SRWAVQQHIWGYAED
-733 YSRRYVE
+733 WLRE
-740 DFSLDTVSSSDLAV
+740 DFTWPQTTTYDLAV
-754 MLYRMTHGGSRL
+754 MLYRMAQGGSRL
-766 G
+766 R

>member
-1 MVGGNWWAG
+1 M
-10 MLDVVRLFSPPV
+10 
-22 PPRFPPPRRLLLPDT
+22 PDT
-37 RLYGASSPL
+37 GLYGASSPL
-46 FFWGVFSGFIRST
+46 FEVFLLTLYPLS

-64 IYSLASFTV
+64 IYSLASLTV

-90 ARRCSTSPRHPA
+90 APRCSDAPRHPA
-102 SARVLSLS
+102 SVRALSLS

-186 TAPLSAEFRAKYTF
+186 TAPLSAEFRAKYTL
-200 YEFGIVERGENYLE
+200 YEFGIVERGKNYLQSH
-214 PYYGNPLPEAQ
+214 YGDPLPEAQ

-231 GLRAEGKAH
+231 SLRAEGKAH

-260 PEGTLFDV
+260 PEDTLFDV
-268 VLTYYPSDKP
+268 ALTYYPSDKP
-278 DPHDYPYEDYRLT
+278 DPHDYPYDDPRIT

-345 YVTLYEAD
+345 YITLYEAD

-360 GHPVFSHIVPL
+360 GRPVFSHVVPL

-425 LTSVAQFLPVR
+425 LTSAAQFLPVR

-457 IPYKRIN
+457 IPHKRIN

-475 VSNLPKLTEG
+475 VSGLPKLTEG

-541 EKVIPGKDGAADA
+541 EKVIPGKDGAADT

-562 LDLLANTTEEQKA
+562 LDLLANTAEEQKA

-604 LAGAPHVELPAT
+604 LAGSPKVELPAT
-616 SPYADITPDDPDYAA
+616 SPYGDITPDDPDYAA
-631 YIWARQK
+631 YIWARQQ
-638 GITFG
+638 GVTFG
-643 WADGKFHPEAN
+643 WIDGNFHPDAQ
-654 LSARSTLAFLYR
+654 LSTRSIVAFLYR
-666 YQRMVAPAPAPES
+666 YQRSRGKVSPILPTAEPQPRNG
-679 SSLPS
+679 SLPGS
-684 SSAPKNSSVP
+684 K
-694 GDSPI
+694 DSEL
-699 RVSRSHWSDYERTDT
+699 STKYWATDLNEGS
-714 AFWRE
+714 AFWSE
-719 SLWATQQFIWGYKD
+719 SRWAVQQHIWGYAED
-733 YSRRYVE
+733 WLRE
-740 DFSLDTVSSSDLAV
+740 DFTWPQTTTYDLAV
-754 MLYRMTHGGSRL
+754 MLYRMAQGGSRL
-766 G
+766 R